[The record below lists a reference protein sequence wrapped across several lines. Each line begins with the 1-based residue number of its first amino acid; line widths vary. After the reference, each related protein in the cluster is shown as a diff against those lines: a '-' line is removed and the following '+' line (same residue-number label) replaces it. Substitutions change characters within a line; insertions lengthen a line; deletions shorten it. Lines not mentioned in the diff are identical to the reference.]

1 MNEFSVTIL
10 GSSSAIPTSTRYPSA
25 QVVSHQYEP
34 FLVDCGEGTQI
45 QLRKN
50 QIRFS
55 KINHI
60 FISHLHG
67 DHFFGLVGL
76 ISSFNLLGRKTD
88 LHIYAPEEIQKVIDL
103 QLSVSQ
109 SQLHFQIHY
118 HFLKYDTKNLL
129 FENKQLEV
137 HSFPLNHSIPT
148 CGFLFKEKPN
158 PRKIRKEMLLKYDIP
173 DLAFEGIKEG
183 NDFVTEQ
190 GDIVANELL
199 TNPGKPNKS
208 YAYCSDTAH
217 SASISDYINDVDLL
231 YHECSF
237 MEDMRAIAEAKMH
250 STTLDAARVANEIRA
265 KRLIIGHFSARYK
278 ELEPVLAETQ
288 TIFKNTILAIEDLKI
303 SI

>member
-55 KINHI
+55 RINHI

-67 DHFFGLVGL
+67 DHFFGLIGL
-76 ISSFNLLGRKTD
+76 VSSLNLLGRKTD
-88 LHIYAPEEIQKVIDL
+88 LHIYAPEGIQNIIDL
-103 QLSVSQ
+103 QMEVSQ
-109 SQLHFQIHY
+109 SQVHYQIHY
-118 HFLKYDTKNLL
+118 HVLNFDTKNLL
-129 FENKQLEV
+129 FENKRLEI
-137 HSFPLNHSIPT
+137 HSFPLKHSVPT
-148 CGFLFKEKPN
+148 CGFLFKEKPY
-158 PRKIRKEMLLKYDIP
+158 PRKIIKEIIAIYDIP
-173 DLAFEGIKEG
+173 DHAFEGIKKG
-183 NDFVTEQ
+183 NDFVSES
-190 GDIVANELL
+190 GEVVKNEVLSK
-199 TNPGKPNKS
+199 PGLAQKS
-208 YAYCSDTAH
+208 YAYCSDTAY
-217 SASISDYINDVDLL
+217 SENISDFIEDVDLL

-237 MEDMRAIAEAKMH
+237 MEDLKNIAEAKMH
-250 STTLDAARVANEIRA
+250 STTLDAARVATEIRA

-278 ELEPVLAETQ
+278 ELEPVLVETQ
-288 TIFKNTILAIEDLKI
+288 TIFKNTILACEDLKI